1 MYDTSS
7 SMYSLISYVT
17 CWQSFFF
24 DFLYQCGVEAFHRLS
39 SSADIGI
46 VRQNLAELSVS
57 QITKSSTLFFIEM
70 VSKHDQN
77 ELSNLAIFQSSL
89 KVGALAGWSYIH
101 IVSCG
106 RYEIDFAIKCHLFY
120 CI

>member
-1 MYDTSS
+1 LTSCTVPMRCRS
-7 SMYSLISYVT
+7 FSLP
-17 CWQSFFF
+17 
-24 DFLYQCGVEAFHRLS
+24 VEFGRYRH
-39 SSADIGI
+39 SA
-46 VRQNLAELSVS
+46 AEFGRSLSVS

-106 RYEIDFAIKCHLFY
+106 LFHVVVTR
-120 CI
+120 